1 MDAPTAAID
10 RATTAEG
17 HNDSAMAEIGLLLYP
32 GAQTAAIHGL
42 TDLFSVANRMVAE
55 HGDAARLLRISHW
68 ATRATGESLERIYD
82 SQPGADGQP
91 VAVVIPPSLGDTPS
105 PASLQLSAAWV
116 REQHSHGAII
126 GSVCM
131 GAFVLAQTGLL
142 DQRPATTHWNSAK
155 AFAALYPQIRLDTD
169 KPIIDDGDLITTAGL
184 MAWAELGMRLVER
197 LLGPGIAT
205 RTARYL
211 LIEHRDNSECAGN
224 FAPILGHGDAAI
236 LKVQHWL
243 QSSGALEVSVN
254 AMADKAGLEERTFL
268 RRFRAATGLRPTEYC
283 QHLRVGKAREMLEFT
298 NGTVDHIAWTVG
310 YQDPGAFRSTFK
322 KITGFSPSDYRGR
335 YGVRAT

>member
-1 MDAPTAAID
+1 MDAPEAAID
-10 RATTAEG
+10 QATTAHVLKG
-17 HNDSAMAEIGLLLYP
+17 SAVAEIGLLLYP
-32 GAQTAAIHGL
+32 GAQAAAIHGL

-55 HGDAARLLRISHW
+55 HDDASRLLRVSHW
-68 ATRATGESLERIYD
+68 SASATGESIERIYD
-82 SQPGADGQP
+82 SRPDADSHP
-91 VAVVIPPSLGDTPS
+91 VAVVIPPSLGDPPS
-105 PASLQLSAAWV
+105 PAALQLSAGWV
-116 REQHSHGAII
+116 REQHSRGAIVS
-126 GSVCM
+126 SVCL

-155 AFAALYPQIRLDTD
+155 ALSALYPQVRLDTD

-211 LIEHRDNSECAGN
+211 LIEHRDNSECGGN
-224 FAPILGHGDAAI
+224 FAPILGHGDEAI

-243 QSSGALEVSVN
+243 QSSGALEASVN
-254 AMADKAGLEERTFL
+254 TMADKAGLEERTFL
-268 RRFRAATGLRPTEYC
+268 RRFRASTGLRPTEYC

-298 NGTVDHIAWTVG
+298 NRTVDHIAWTVG

-322 KITGFSPSDYRGR
+322 KITGFSPRDYRDR